1 MTVASEERMP
11 RSTIAK
17 GPSGTIF
24 DSPAAKIVLPV
35 LTIVLALLAWEYAE
49 IFFQIPSYLLP
60 RPSEFLGRFYTDFG
74 QIWLNA
80 VATGQVV
87 IYAFVIGGLVGIGL
101 GYLIVTFPPVERG
114 MYPLIVFLQIIPKT
128 ITAPVFVT
136 WFGVGIFSK
145 LTLTAFITFFPVLV
159 DSIAGFRSIDP
170 RLYYLSR
177 SMGATRWQTFRR
189 IQFPAAL
196 PQIFSGLKIGT
207 VYAITAV
214 IVIEFVGSVDGLGNL
229 IVQALG
235 MMDLTLMFAAILATS
250 LLGLFFSL
258 AVTSLERIIMPWKRF
273 QQ

>member
-1 MTVASEERMP
+1 MAIVSEEGM
-11 RSTIAK
+11 AK
-17 GPSGTIF
+17 PKASRVGSGTIF
-24 DSPAAKIVLPV
+24 DSRAAKILLPV
-35 LTIVLALLAWEYAE
+35 LTMVLTLAAWEYAE
-49 IFFQIPSYLLP
+49 VYFSIPSYILP
-60 RPSEFLGRFYTDFG
+60 KPSEFLGRFYTDFG
-74 QIWLNA
+74 QIWSSTI
-80 VATGQVV
+80 ATAQVV
-87 IYAFVIGGLVGIGL
+87 IYAFAIGGVIGIGL
-101 GYLIVTFPPVERG
+101 GYMIVTFPAFERG

-145 LTLTAFITFFPVLV
+145 LTLTTFITFFPVLV

-170 RLYYLSR
+170 RLFHLSR

-250 LLGLFFSL
+250 LLGLAFSL
-258 AVTSLERIIMPWKRF
+258 AVSSLERIIMPWKRF
-273 QQ
+273 EN